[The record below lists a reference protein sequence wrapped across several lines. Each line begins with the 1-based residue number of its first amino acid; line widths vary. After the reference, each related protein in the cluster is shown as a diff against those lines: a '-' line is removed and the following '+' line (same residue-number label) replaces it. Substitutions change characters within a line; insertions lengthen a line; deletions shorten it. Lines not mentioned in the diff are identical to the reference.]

1 MNSTVDKTLAMTY
14 RQPPVSRHFSPFRL
28 AALILAALLG
38 NVAAMPLQCARA
50 AIEPTTLAV
59 LYAEG
64 DEADAGQFS
73 EIIHAIEGMPSVRVL
88 PIRLTLGDMML
99 AEAGGM
105 RWPLANKLALNE
117 GAIAVVYPEIGE
129 PYRSVFGKIIE
140 GIEARARAPVTSY
153 AVTAGTDA
161 DALRATLKSKDVRV
175 VIALGRQGMR
185 TADALNREFGVVV
198 GGVMAVPE
206 EEARNR
212 AVISLSPDPA
222 LLFAR
227 LRSLA
232 SQVKRVHV
240 IYDPHQNNWL
250 LRLARDAAR
259 EQGLELLA
267 YEARD
272 LKTAARLY
280 QDVLARAEVERDALW
295 LPQDATTVDE
305 ATILPLVLRESWDRR
320 LPVFSSSFGHVR
332 RGVLF
337 SLYPDNLG
345 LGRNL
350 AGTALGL
357 LGPNDA
363 AGRGVVPLKDVQL
376 AVNLRTA
383 RHLGLNFTNRQ
394 QQGFD
399 LVFSGQ

>member
-1 MNSTVDKTLAMTY
+1 MMPKHPPPNLPMPASGPGSFAGRMLQVLVLACATPAGLASSQPSLPSIDLGTGYGTESVAY
-14 RQPPVSRHFSPFRL
+14 REVL
-28 AALILAALLG
+28 DLLQ
-38 NVAAMPLQCARA
+38 NL
-50 AIEPTTLAV
+50 
-59 LYAEG
+59 
-64 DEADAGQFS
+64 
-73 EIIHAIEGMPSVRVL
+73 PSVRVV
-88 PIRLTLGDMML
+88 PIQVSQHGLIL
-99 AEAGGM
+99 AEQGAV
-105 RWPLANKLALNE
+105 RWPLANKLAFNDT
-117 GAIAVVYPEIGE
+117 GGTIAVVYPETGE

-140 GIEARARAPVTSY
+140 GIEAQSRIPVLSIP
-153 AVTAGTDA
+153 VNAGTDA
-161 DALRATLKSKDVRV
+161 GALRGTLKAREVRV
-175 VIALGRQGMR
+175 VIALGRQGMQ
-185 TADALNREFGVVV
+185 TADALDQEFGIVV
-198 GGVMAVPE
+198 GGVTALPE

-232 SQVKRVHV
+232 PQVRRIHV
-240 IYDPHQNNWL
+240 IYDPRQNGWL
-250 LRLARDAAR
+250 MRLARDAAR

-267 YEARD
+267 QETRD
-272 LKTAARLY
+272 LKGAVRLY
-280 QDVLARAEVERDALW
+280 QELLVRADPERDALW
-295 LPQDATTVDE
+295 LPQDATTVNE
-305 ATILPLVLRESWDRR
+305 ATVLPLVLKDAWDRR

-350 AGTALGL
+350 AGTAQGL
-357 LGPNDA
+357 LANA
-363 AGRGVVPLKDVQL
+363 EASRGVTPLKDVQT

-383 RHLGLNFTNRQ
+383 KHLGLNFSARQ

>member
-1 MNSTVDKTLAMTY
+1 MISTMNRL
-14 RQPPVSRHFSPFRL
+14 FRFV
-28 AALILAALLG
+28 AAILAVVPGTAVPICQAG
-38 NVAAMPLQCARA
+38 STGGAT
-50 AIEPTTLAV
+50 TTLAV

-64 DEADAGQFS
+64 DELDIGQFS

-88 PIRLTLGDMML
+88 PIRLTYNELRF
-99 AEAGGM
+99 AETTGM
-105 RWPLANKLALNE
+105 RWPLINKVALNDGN

-140 GIEARARAPVTSY
+140 GIEAQTRSQVVSYPVN
-153 AVTAGTDA
+153 AGTDA
-161 DALRATLKSKDVRV
+161 VTLRSNLKAKNVRV
-175 VIALGRQGMR
+175 VIALGRQGLR

-206 EEARNR
+206 DEARHR

-227 LRSLA
+227 LKSLA
-232 SQVKRVHV
+232 PQVRRLHV
-240 IYDPHQNNWL
+240 IYDPQQNNWL

-259 EQGLELLA
+259 EQGLELVA
-267 YEARD
+267 QEAAD
-272 LKTAARLY
+272 LKTAVRLY
-280 QDVLARAEVERDALW
+280 QEVLVRADVERDALW

-320 LPVFSSSFGHVR
+320 LLVFSSSFSHVK

-337 SLYPDNLG
+337 SLFPDNLG

-357 LGPNDA
+357 IGATESSN
-363 AGRGVVPLKDVQL
+363 RGVVPLKDVQM

-383 RHLGLNFTNRQ
+383 RHLGLNFSSRQ
-394 QQGFD
+394 QQSFD

>member
-1 MNSTVDKTLAMTY
+1 MISTMNS
-14 RQPPVSRHFSPFRL
+14 SFRL
-28 AALILAALLG
+28 VAAILAALLG
-38 NVAAMPLQCARA
+38 SCVSLPAYCAGFAA
-50 AIEPTTLAV
+50 EPTTLAV

-64 DEADAGQFS
+64 DEIDAGQFS
-73 EIIHAIEGMPSVRVL
+73 EIIHAIEGMPSVRVV
-88 PIRLTLGDMML
+88 PIRLTYNELL
-99 AEAGGM
+99 YAEAAGM
-105 RWPLANKLALNE
+105 RWPLANKLAMAGGD

-140 GIEARARAPVTSY
+140 GIEARARTQVMSY

-161 DALRATLKSKDVRV
+161 GALRSNLKANNVRV

-206 EEARNR
+206 DEARHR

-227 LRSLA
+227 LKSLA
-232 SQVKRVHV
+232 PQVKRVHV
-240 IYDPHQNNWL
+240 IYDPQQNNWL

-267 YEARD
+267 HEAAD
-272 LKTAARLY
+272 LKTAVRLY
-280 QDVLARAEVERDALW
+280 QDVLARADIERDALW

-320 LPVFSSSFGHVR
+320 LPVFSSSFSHVR

-337 SLYPDNLG
+337 SLFPDNLG

-357 LGPNDA
+357 IGTAESSN
-363 AGRGVVPLKDVQL
+363 RGVVPLKDVQM

-383 RHLGLNFTNRQ
+383 RHLGLNFSSRQ
-394 QQGFD
+394 QQSFD

>member
-1 MNSTVDKTLAMTY
+1 MISTMNS
-14 RQPPVSRHFSPFRL
+14 SFRL
-28 AALILAALLG
+28 VAAILAGLLG
-38 NVAAMPLQCARA
+38 SCVSLPACCASFAA
-50 AIEPTTLAV
+50 EPTTLAV

-64 DEADAGQFS
+64 DELDVGQFS
-73 EIIHAIEGMPSVRVL
+73 EIIHAIEGMPLVRVV
-88 PIRLTLGDMML
+88 PIRLTYNELRY
-99 AEAGGM
+99 AEATGM
-105 RWPLANKLALNE
+105 RWPLANKLAMADGD

-140 GIEARARAPVTSY
+140 GIQAQARSQVVSY

-161 DALRATLKSKDVRV
+161 TTLRSNLKANNVRV

-185 TADALNREFGVVV
+185 TADALNREFGIVV

-206 EEARNR
+206 DEARHR

-227 LRSLA
+227 LKRLA
-232 SQVKRVHV
+232 PQVKRVHV
-240 IYDPHQNNWL
+240 IYDPQQNNWL
-250 LRLARDAAR
+250 LRLAREAAR

-267 YEARD
+267 QEAAD
-272 LKTAARLY
+272 LKTAVRLY
-280 QDVLARAEVERDALW
+280 QEVLARADVERDALW

-320 LPVFSSSFGHVR
+320 LPVFSSSFSHVR

-337 SLYPDNLG
+337 SLFPDNLG

-357 LGPNDA
+357 IGTADSSN
-363 AGRGVVPLKDVQL
+363 RGVVPLKDVQM

-383 RHLGLNFTNRQ
+383 RHLGLNFSSRQ
-394 QQGFD
+394 QQSFD

>member
-1 MNSTVDKTLAMTY
+1 MILIMI
-14 RQPPVSRHFSPFRL
+14 PLFRF
-28 AALILAALLG
+28 AASILAVLLG
-38 NVAAMPLQCARA
+38 TAVPICQANTGG
-50 AIEPTTLAV
+50 ETTTLAV

-64 DEADAGQFS
+64 DELDVGQFS
-73 EIIHAIEGMPSVRVL
+73 EIIHAIEGMPSVRVV
-88 PIRLTLGDMML
+88 PIRLTYNELRY
-99 AEAGGM
+99 AEATGM
-105 RWPLANKLALNE
+105 RWPLTNKLAMADGD

-140 GIEARARAPVTSY
+140 GIQAQARTQVVSY

-161 DALRATLKSKDVRV
+161 VTLRSNLKAKNVRV

-206 EEARNR
+206 DEARHR

-227 LRSLA
+227 LKSLA
-232 SQVKRVHV
+232 PQVKRVHI
-240 IYDPHQNNWL
+240 IYDPQQNNWL
-250 LRLARDAAR
+250 LRLAREAAR
-259 EQGLELLA
+259 EQGLELVA
-267 YEARD
+267 QEATD
-272 LKTAARLY
+272 LKTAVRLY
-280 QDVLARAEVERDALW
+280 QDVLARADVERDALW

-320 LPVFSSSFGHVR
+320 LPVFSSSFSHVR

-337 SLYPDNLG
+337 SLFPDNLG

-357 LGPNDA
+357 IGA
-363 AGRGVVPLKDVQL
+363 AESSNRGVVPLKDVQT

-383 RHLGLNFTNRQ
+383 RHLGLNFTSRQ
-394 QQGFD
+394 QQSFD